1 MATENHTDTSCTV
14 VAVVSAFWACSAA
27 RRPPVRLAKPLVQ
40 RMQQPSEPVSLA
52 VAAPSAAH
60 CSWSSRT
67 TMPSGRW

>member
-40 RMQQPSEPVSLA
+40 RMQQPQRAVSSGWA
-52 VAAPSAAH
+52 GVSALH
-60 CSWSSRT
+60 CS
-67 TMPSGRW
+67 